1 MASFKSVLRWVGRE
15 GKRIGVTIVGFAL
28 IVAGI
33 FLLVL
38 PGPGLLVV
46 LAGLAVLGTQYAWAQ
61 RALEEAKR
69 RARSAA
75 KKVRRKKV

>member
-1 MASFKSVLRWVGRE
+1 
-15 GKRIGVTIVGFAL
+15 VGFAL
-28 IVAGI
+28 VVAGI
-33 FLLVL
+33 ILLVL

-46 LAGLAVLGTQYAWAQ
+46 LAGFAVLGTQYAWAQ
-61 RALEEAKR
+61 RVLEETKR